1 MSYFTNRKQ
10 RVKVGNCKSEWLSK
24 EKGAPQG
31 SVFGPYLFNLFQN
44 DLICLLERCCDIY
57 NYADD
62 NTIGAAGKD
71 QEQVCVSLTKS
82 SEVMIR
88 WFNNIFCRPTQINC
102 K

>member
-10 RVKVGNCKSEWLSK
+10 RVEVRNCKSEWLRT

-31 SVFGPYLFNLFQN
+31 SVLGPYLFNRFQN
-44 DLICLLERCCDIY
+44 DLICLLEKSCDVF

-71 QEQVCVSLTKS
+71 KEKS
-82 SEVMIR
+82 VYR
-88 WFNNIFCRPTQINC
+88 
-102 K
+102 